1 MTKTLKVALL
11 VALGL
16 FVASGPVI
24 RAEAVRPVKQ
34 DALPKA
40 ADLLAKSA
48 AAMGGLDAWQA
59 VKSVRARGTFEMAA
73 QNLSGSVEII
83 QARPAQVRLTVSIT
97 GIGTIENGSD
107 GKIAWSMDPMS
118 GPSLMQGKA
127 LADAISEA
135 QFDSAFNGPDYVKEA
150 TTLEKTKFGDRPAYK
165 LHVVTKFN
173 SESTIYLD
181 AETYLAIG
189 MEKVSE
195 TPMGAMPTT
204 TSAGEFKKF
213 GAFTQPTVMVQNAMG
228 FDQVIRLTSYEYDV
242 VPPSAF
248 ELPPAI
254 KALIK

>member
-1 MTKTLKVALL
+1 MTKSLKSAVVL
-11 VALGL
+11 ALGL
-16 FVASGPVI
+16 FVAATHAIG
-24 RAEAVRPVKQ
+24 AQ

-40 ADLLAKSA
+40 SDLLAKSA
-48 AAMGGLDAWQA
+48 DALGGLEAYKA

-73 QNLSGSVEII
+73 QNLTGTVEII
-83 QARPAQVRLTVSIT
+83 QARPAQVRLTVT
-97 GIGTIENGSD
+97 VPGIGTIENGSD

-127 LADAISEA
+127 LSDAISEA
-135 QFDSAFNGPDYVKEA
+135 QFDAAFNGPDIVKEA

-165 LHVVTKFN
+165 LRVVTKFN

-181 AETYLAIG
+181 AETYFPIG

-195 TPMGAMPTT
+195 TPMGSMPTT
-204 TSAGEFKKF
+204 TSAGMFKKF
-213 GAFTQPTVMVQNAMG
+213 GAFMQPTVMVQNAMG
-228 FDQVIRLTSYEYDV
+228 FDQVIRLTSYEYDA

-248 ELPPAI
+248 DLPPAI

>member
-1 MTKTLKVALL
+1 MALGLL
-11 VALGL
+11 VASSH
-16 FVASGPVI
+16 AM
-24 RAEAVRPVKQ
+24 RAQ

-40 ADLLAKSA
+40 SDLLAKSA
-48 AAMGGLDAWQA
+48 AAMGGLDAYKG

-83 QARPAQVRLTVSIT
+83 QARPSQVRLTVSIP
-97 GIGTIENGSD
+97 GIGTIENGCD
-107 GKIAWSMDPMS
+107 GKIGWSMDPMS

-127 LADAISEA
+127 LANAISEA
-135 QFDSAFNGPDYVKEA
+135 QFDGAFNGPEFVTDA

-165 LHVVTKFN
+165 LRVVTKYD

-181 AETYLAIG
+181 AETYYPIG

-195 TPMGAMPTT
+195 TPMGSMPTT

-213 GAFTQPTVMVQNAMG
+213 GAFMQPTVLVQSAMG
-228 FDQVIRLTSYEYDV
+228 FDQVIRITSYEYDV
-242 VPPSAF
+242 VPASAF
-248 ELPPAI
+248 DLPPAI

>member
-1 MTKTLKVALL
+1 MTKSLKAVVWLA
-11 VALGL
+11 VGL
-16 FVASGPVI
+16 FLASSHATLAQG
-24 RAEAVRPVKQ
+24 
-34 DALPKA
+34 ALPKA
-40 ADLLAKSA
+40 SDLLAKSA
-48 AAMGGLDAWQA
+48 AAMGGLDAYKA
-59 VKSVRARGTFEMAA
+59 IKSVRARGTFEMAA

-83 QARPAQVRLTVSIT
+83 QARPSQVRLTVSIP
-97 GIGTIENGSD
+97 GIGTIENGCD
-107 GKIAWSMDPMS
+107 GKIGWSMDPMS

-135 QFDSAFNGPDYVKEA
+135 QFDGAFNGPEFVKDA

-181 AETYLAIG
+181 AETYYPIG
-189 MEKVSE
+189 LEKVSE
-195 TPMGAMPTT
+195 TPMGSMPTT

-213 GAFTQPTVMVQNAMG
+213 GAFMQPTVLVQSAMG
-228 FDQVIRLTSYEYDV
+228 FDQVIRITSYEYDV
-242 VPPSAF
+242 VPASAF

>member
-1 MTKTLKVALL
+1 MTKTLKVAAVL
-11 VALGL
+11 AAGL
-16 FVASGPVI
+16 FLSAGVAT
-24 RAEAVRPVKQ
+24 RAEDRQ

-40 ADLLAKSA
+40 SELLAKSA
-48 AAMGGLDAWQA
+48 TAMGGLDAYKA
-59 VKSVRARGTFEMAA
+59 IKSVRARGTFEMTA

-83 QARPAQVRLTVSIT
+83 QARPAQVRLTVAIA

-107 GKIAWSMDPMS
+107 GKIGWSNDPMT
-118 GPSLMQGKA
+118 GPSLMTGKA

-135 QFDSAFNGPDYVKEA
+135 QFDGAFNGPDFVKEA
-150 TTLEKTKFGDRPAYK
+150 TTLAKTTFNQRAAYK

-181 AETYLAIG
+181 AETYYPIG

-195 TPMGAMPTT
+195 TPMGSMPTT

-213 GAFTQPTVMVQNAMG
+213 GAFMQPTVLVQTAMG
-228 FDQVIRLTSYEYDV
+228 FDQVIRITSYEYDV
-242 VPPSAF
+242 VPAAAF